1 MYLPSHFEITQ
12 RTYLQHLMF
21 TYPLGVL
28 ITQHNGLDANHLP
41 FLFDA
46 AQDSLGRL
54 SAHIARANP
63 LCATPNGSEVLVVFR
78 GEAGYIS
85 PNAYPSKHETHRQV
99 PTWNYEVVHVHGKLT
114 VRDDAKFV
122 RGVVGRLTKIHEATQ
137 SQPWKMSDA
146 PADYLE
152 AMVQA
157 VVGVEI
163 AITRIEGKSKM
174 SQNKEPRDQQGV
186 VHDLQAR
193 GQHALADAVAKAN
206 GLTASQ
212 PPHAESR
219 HPNV

>member
-1 MYLPSHFEITQ
+1 MSLTGDLITSMYIPAHFEIQ
-12 RTYLQHLMF
+12 APHELHRIVMAH
-21 TYPLGVL
+21 PLGVL

-41 FLFDA
+41 FLLDA
-46 AQDSLGRL
+46 TPDSLGTL
-54 SAHIARANP
+54 CAHVARANP
-63 LCATPNGSEVLVVFR
+63 LCAAPNGSEVLVVFR

-114 VRDDAKFV
+114 IRDDAKFV
-122 RGVVGRLTKIHEATQ
+122 RGVVGRLTKLHEATQ

-146 PADYLE
+146 PADYLD

-157 VVGVEI
+157 VVGLEI
-163 AITRIEGKSKM
+163 EITRIEGKSKM

-193 GQHALADAVAKAN
+193 GQHALADAVEKIN
-206 GLTASQ
+206 GLSAT
-212 PPHAESR
+212 
-219 HPNV
+219 